1 MAQKQ
6 EKKKV
11 KKAGVGK
18 PKNQSSSSNYDSCV
32 KSMINQ
38 GYSYKKAQ
46 KSCESKGR
54 KVMRKVKGAL
64 TSYKPYR
71 PLNK

>member
-1 MAQKQ
+1 
-6 EKKKV
+6 
-11 KKAGVGK
+11 
-18 PKNQSSSSNYDSCV
+18 
-32 KSMINQ
+32 MINQ

-71 PLNK
+71 PRNK